1 MHDASRFLTAD
12 KAPELCLVT
21 GNSLHAVQVDDERVS
36 EELVLEDYVEP
47 WNWVRVGADLAG
59 EAGKRASCGTIWKVA
74 WAGIRVSARE
84 DAEQGK
90 VRVVSAGRNVSAW
103 EWLSSSGGWKWG
115 SICGRWR
122 QRRWRWR
129 ISTLFLLE
137 HDRAAV

>member
-59 EAGKRASCGTIWKVA
+59 EAGKRASYRTIWKVA
-74 WAGIRVSARE
+74 WAGSRVSARE

-90 VRVVSAGRNVSAW
+90 VRVVSAGRNISAW
-103 EWLSSSGGWKWG
+103 KLRCSSDSQSKDNCCLEEPGGCH
-115 SICGRWR
+115 S
-122 QRRWRWR
+122 
-129 ISTLFLLE
+129 
-137 HDRAAV
+137 DRFC